1 MMTFSAGAASLEH
14 IAQEAGDIS
23 GVAHADAEALFGG
36 VHGLEDGGSLVVLL
50 EVTGG
55 AIVQMQDDAA
65 AACFMKRFLS
75 KYSMRSIINTSV
87 IRKVCKTFTKA
98 LWVGV
103 RAASRP

>member
-1 MMTFSAGAASLEH
+1 MTFSAGAASLEH

-65 AACFMKRFLS
+65 ATCGDLFHEAIFIKIFDAKHN
-75 KYSMRSIINTSV
+75 KYLRD
-87 IRKVCKTFTKA
+87 
-98 LWVGV
+98 
-103 RAASRP
+103 P